1 MLSPSPLDYTMDFTM
16 DHEPRPRHHP
26 REALKKDRQLSLV
39 QDDRH
44 DSGLDSMKDEEY
56 ENLVRELEDIHL
68 QPAEAAAG
76 LQSGAGQPGQAWK
89 QQVTEDGD
97 TILHL
102 AIIHEEKFL
111 SLEII
116 HQAGRDTDFL
126 NFQNNLNQTP
136 LHLAVITDQPEIA
149 ETLLKAGCDAEIRDF
164 RGNTPLHIACEQGS
178 LRGVGVLTQYC
189 LKHQINSLLQS
200 SNYNGH
206 TCLHLASIQG
216 YLAIVEHL
224 LSLGADVNAQEPC
237 NGRTALHL
245 AVDLQNQEL
254 VSLLLK
260 HGADVNKVT
269 YQGYSPYQLT
279 WGRSNSFI
287 QEQLRQFTTAD
298 LQTLPESEDE
308 SCESESE
315 FTEDELLYDDCIIG
329 GWHVPC

>member
-1 MLSPSPLDYTMDFTM
+1 MFFSPGSLDYPMDITMDN
-16 DHEPRPRHHP
+16 HP
-26 REALKKDRQLSLV
+26 RDALKKDRQLSLV

-44 DSGLDSMKDEEY
+44 DSGLDSMKEEEY
-56 ENLVRELEDIHL
+56 EKLVNELRDIRIE
-68 QPAEAAAG
+68 PAEASAG
-76 LQSGAGQPGQAWK
+76 LQSGPGQGAQAWK
-89 QQVTEDGD
+89 LQVTEDGD
-97 TILHL
+97 TFLHL
-102 AIIHEEKFL
+102 AIIHEEKAL

-116 HQAGRDTDFL
+116 RQAGRDKAFL
-126 NFQNNLNQTP
+126 NTQNNLNQTP

-164 RGNTPLHIACEQGS
+164 RGNTPLHIVCEQGS

-189 LKHQINSLLQS
+189 QKQQIDSILQS

-206 TCLHLASIQG
+206 TCLHLAAIQG
-216 YLAIVEHL
+216 YLAIVERL

-279 WGRSNSFI
+279 WGRNNSFI
-287 QEQLRQFTTAD
+287 QEQLRQFTTLD
-298 LQTLPESEDE
+298 LQMLPESEDEE

-329 GWHVPC
+329 GRHVPC